1 MAFLTNKLFIMQK
14 FLKITNA
21 PVDGQL
27 ISLEGIKTVATNVSG
42 VATTVTIKYNDAT
55 TTTVTTAA
63 QVASDVYLLILNS
76 IESAIATS
84 WQKGYYEVALPKA
97 VASILNT

>member
-1 MAFLTNKLFIMQK
+1 MTK

-21 PVDGQL
+21 PVSNQL
-27 ISLEGIKTVATNVSG
+27 ISLEGIKTLGTTSAT
-42 VATTVTIKYNDAT
+42 ATTVVIKYNDGTA
-55 TTTVTTAA
+55 TTVTTAA
-63 QVASDVYLLILNS
+63 QVASDVYTLILNS

-97 VASILNT
+97 VTSIANA

>member
-1 MAFLTNKLFIMQK
+1 MTK

-21 PVDGQL
+21 PLTGQL
-27 ISLEGIKTVATNVSG
+27 ISLEGIKSLSTAGPTATAVA
-42 VATTVTIKYNDAT
+42 IKYGDGT

-63 QVASDVYLLILNS
+63 QVASDVYTTILNS

-97 VASILNT
+97 VTEIANAS

>member
-1 MAFLTNKLFIMQK
+1 MTK

-21 PVDGQL
+21 PVSNQL
-27 ISLEGIKTVATNVSG
+27 ISLEGIKTLGTASAT
-42 VATTVTIKYNDAT
+42 ATTVVIKYNDGTA
-55 TTTVTTAA
+55 TTVTTAA
-63 QVASDVYLLILNS
+63 QVASDVYTLILNS

-97 VASILNT
+97 VTGIVNA

>member
-1 MAFLTNKLFIMQK
+1 MTK

-21 PVDGQL
+21 PVSNQL
-27 ISLEGIKTVATNVSG
+27 ISLEGIKTLGTTSAT
-42 VATTVTIKYNDAT
+42 ATTVVIKYNDGTA
-55 TTTVTTAA
+55 TTVTTAA
-63 QVASDVYLLILNS
+63 QVASDVYTLILNS

-97 VASILNT
+97 VTSIDNA